1 MYGEL
6 DIKEYHENAG
16 YQPALL
22 GENYDQSQ
30 FLSRRLE
37 TLRLWRRCL
46 KLKIVIAQPP
56 FTRGPSEVFR
66 IVDDDT
72 DQTRNSATES
82 IPASLRPLQ
91 ATAGSNTEA
100 DDDCRPATF
109 HRGAFGV
116 KTPFSI

>member
-1 MYGEL
+1 MVV
-6 DIKEYHENAG
+6 
-16 YQPALL
+16 
-22 GENYDQSQ
+22 
-30 FLSRRLE
+30 
-37 TLRLWRRCL
+37 

-66 IVDDDT
+66 IVDDHT
-72 DQTRNSATES
+72 DQTRNSATELLLRCDQPS
-82 IPASLRPLQ
+82 PSLTLGAVM

-116 KTPFSI
+116 KTPFL